1 MAKVIKVGGLK
12 ASSKELANSNENKSD
27 DKKTNSK
34 KKTTTTSKAKKKKS
48 TKKEVIKDSSSDIKE
63 ELNKTDNLPSAIK
76 TTATVTDDNVKLDLS
91 NMFGEGTY
99 AELNPE
105 DSKDFI
111 ENEKNIPI
119 VDSDKKE
126 EKEEEIPQEILA
138 GGNPKAYCYLSLK
151 ATGIYNPDIISF
163 ALVSDEGKIFYG
175 ELKDL
180 DIMKI
185 TPDILVNVLQ
195 KRFNLKQDDITEGR
209 VAVTGD
215 GKYVRS
221 KLLNWIREE
230 YTNKGITMQIVS
242 DKVINEFCLFM
253 EFLLNGILISQYSQI
268 VSPVCIDLNT
278 ILSSNI
284 NIERQ
289 PNMSVSEF
297 IKGYI
302 PAHIALD
309 IDRLSILED
318 ESIPREFLGNAV
330 VNAQVIRRVF
340 RKIYGFD
347 KNDNIESVNNQ

>member
-1 MAKVIKVGGLK
+1 M
-12 ASSKELANSNENKSD
+12 E
-27 DKKTNSK
+27 
-34 KKTTTTSKAKKKKS
+34 
-48 TKKEVIKDSSSDIKE
+48 
-63 ELNKTDNLPSAIK
+63 
-76 TTATVTDDNVKLDLS
+76 
-91 NMFGEGTY
+91 
-99 AELNPE
+99 
-105 DSKDFI
+105 FI
-111 ENEKNIPI
+111 I
-119 VDSDKKE
+119 
-126 EKEEEIPQEILA
+126 
-138 GGNPKAYCYLSLK
+138 
-151 ATGIYNPDIISF
+151 NPDIISF

-242 DKVINEFCLFM
+242 DKVINEFGLFM
-253 EFLLNGILISQYSQI
+253 EFLLNGIPISQYSQI